1 MVMKRTETTSLC
13 PLCLLT
19 IPAFRTM
26 EDQKIY
32 LEKRCP
38 VHGAFRT
45 LLWSEA
51 ENYDA
56 WAQGSEHAAVFH
68 PEGKTSGNCPHE
80 CGLCADHEGEVCTA
94 VFHLLDDC
102 NLGCP
107 VCFASSVPEQRKKTA
122 SLEDIGGMYR
132 ACLRQKVLPSIQ
144 LSGGEA
150 TLRDDLPQI
159 IEMGKK
165 MGFRHIQV
173 NTNGLRLA
181 QESEYLFSLKEA
193 GADLIYLQFDGVSD
207 DVYSALRGREIL
219 EVKLEALSNCRKA
232 GIGVLLVPTVYPG
245 INDHQLGEIVAFAK
259 KWMPTV
265 KGIHFQPVTYFGR
278 FPDITPF
285 GEERLTLPEVIKLL
299 EVQTSGEIA
308 HNAIVPRRKF
318 DAHCSFSSLFMLG
331 RSGHL
336 YPITRRNDLSSPKS
350 EYPDSDRFAA
360 ESIEF
365 TNKFWRSRSDS
376 ACDCCSPSMTL
387 SNWLFNYS
395 LSITGMH
402 FQDAW
407 NIDLERLKGCCV
419 FVATPQEQLIPFCAY
434 YMTGSNGQRIY
445 GGRVDA

>member
-1 MVMKRTETTSLC
+1 MQIETTSLC
-13 PLCLLT
+13 PLCLLA

-26 EDQKIY
+26 QDQKVY

-51 ENYDA
+51 EDYDA
-56 WAQGSEHAAVFH
+56 WAEGSEHAAVLH
-68 PEGKTSGNCPHE
+68 TEGTKSGNCPHQ
-80 CGLCADHEGEVCTA
+80 CGPCGDHEGEACTA

-107 VCFASSVPEQRKKTA
+107 VCFAASITGQRNKRV
-122 SLEDIGGMYR
+122 SLEDIEGMYR
-132 ACLRQKVLPSIQ
+132 ACLHQKVLPSIQ

-150 TLRDDLPQI
+150 TLRDDLPEI
-159 IEMGKK
+159 IGMGKK

-181 QESEYLFSLKEA
+181 QEPDYLFSLKKG

-207 DVYSALRGREIL
+207 DVYRALRGREL
-219 EVKLEALSNCRKA
+219 LGVKLEALSNCRKA

-245 INDHQLGEIVAFAK
+245 VNDHQLGEIVAFAK

-265 KGIHFQPVTYFGR
+265 RGIHYQPVSYFGR
-278 FPDITPF
+278 FPDVTPPE
-285 GEERLTLPEVIKLL
+285 EERLTLPEVIKLL

-308 HNAIVPRRKF
+308 PDAIVPRRKF
-318 DAHCSFSSLFMLG
+318 DAHCSFSSLFMLSRNG
-331 RSGHL
+331 RLH
-336 YPITRRNDLSSPKS
+336 PITRRYDFSSLKS

-365 TNKFWRSRSDS
+365 TNKFWRSRPDS
-376 ACDCCSPSMTL
+376 ACDCCGSSMTL

-407 NIDLERLKGCCV
+407 NMDLDRLKGCCV
-419 FVATPQEQLIPFCAY
+419 FVATAQEQLIPFCAY
-434 YMTGSNGQRIY
+434 YMTGSNGRRIH